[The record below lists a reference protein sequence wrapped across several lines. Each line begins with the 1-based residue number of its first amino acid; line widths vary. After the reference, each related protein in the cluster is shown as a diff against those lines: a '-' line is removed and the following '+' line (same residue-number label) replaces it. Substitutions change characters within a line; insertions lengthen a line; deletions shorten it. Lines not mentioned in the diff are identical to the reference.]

1 MYMRLQVVQSG
12 LNATVTRLT
21 YIHTYAH
28 TYTYVCIQY
37 IYICMSLFTLTDF
50 YNEICEVVSLGQVMQ
65 QQLIGYVEANFFVA
79 KLEIV
84 DTKCGAH

>member
-1 MYMRLQVVQSG
+1 MHTGIHMYAF
-12 LNATVTRLT
+12 N
-21 YIHTYAH
+21 I
-28 TYTYVCIQY
+28 Y
-37 IYICMSLFTLTDF
+37 IYLFTLTDF

>member
-1 MYMRLQVVQSG
+1 MRLQVVQSG

-37 IYICMSLFTLTDF
+37 IHISLFTLTDF

>member
-1 MYMRLQVVQSG
+1 MRLQVVQSG

-37 IYICMSLFTLTDF
+37 IYIFLFTLTDF